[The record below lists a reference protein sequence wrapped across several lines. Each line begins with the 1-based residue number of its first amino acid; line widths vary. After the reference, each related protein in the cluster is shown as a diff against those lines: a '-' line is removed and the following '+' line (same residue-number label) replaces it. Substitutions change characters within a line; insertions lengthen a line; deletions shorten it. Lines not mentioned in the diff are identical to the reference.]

1 MQAASV
7 VTQASAEAIAEPAL
21 QPKQLLNE
29 VTSTGNRLK
38 AHW

>member
-7 VTQASAEAIAEPAL
+7 VTQAAAEAIAEPAL

-38 AHW
+38 ARC